1 MTDSIATQ
9 IPGFIAG
16 TWEIDPV
23 HSEVSFV
30 IRHLGISKVRCRFD
44 RFSATIVTDDDLTQA
59 SVTATIDASSIDTNL
74 AMRDDLVRSADFL
87 DVEHYPSMTFQSTA
101 VRAAGSG
108 YLVDGD
114 LTIRGVTQ
122 PVTLQLAANGFAPDN
137 FGGTRA
143 AFSAHTEINRLDF
156 GVSYNSPIPGTDNA
170 MLLGNTVA
178 ITLEAEAKLQL
189 ST

>member
-1 MTDSIATQ
+1 MTNSIASQ
-9 IPGFIAG
+9 IPGFLAG
-16 TWEIDPV
+16 TWEVDPV

-44 RFSATIVTDDDLTQA
+44 RFSATIVTDDDLA
-59 SVTATIDASSIDTNL
+59 HAAVTATIDATSIDTNL

-87 DVEHYPSMTFQSTA
+87 DVEQFPSIAFQSNA
-101 VRAAGSG
+101 VRPRDNGF
-108 YLVDGD
+108 LVDGE

-122 PVTLQLAANGFAPDN
+122 PVTLTMEANGFAADN

-143 AFSAHTEINRLDF
+143 AFSARTEINRLDF

-170 MLLGNTVA
+170 MLLGNTVS
-178 ITLEAEAKLQL
+178 ITLEAEAKLQT